1 MVVPTSQS
9 FLSLTW
15 RKMKRSA
22 LEMCLR
28 LPLDKFTLDVD
39 CTSSR
44 RVVGLFGPSGSG
56 KTTWL
61 EAVAGLRRQARG
73 YVRCGENVWLDSEN
87 GINLPPEKRGIG
99 YVPQDHLLFPHRDVQ
114 RNLESGARRA
124 LREGHDFA
132 TTLLDVVRVLELE
145 PLLQRNI
152 SGLSGGERQRV
163 ALGRALCSGPSLLM
177 LDEPLAS
184 LDIQLR
190 HRILPYLLRVRDRF
204 RIPILIVSHNPVELQ
219 ALCDEVIALQGGN
232 VIAQGK
238 PTDVFTRPDIYATA
252 SAEGFEN
259 ILPATVAAQSQHST
273 VLRPGENKKGRKIS
287 VLRTNHPIGTRLMI
301 GIPAHDILVATRR
314 MEGLSARNCLSAT
327 INTLET
333 VDSRQVITAQ
343 LEDTST
349 NPLVI
354 ELTRDAVEELTLTIG
369 SQIYLIIKSSSIS
382 VYG

>member
-9 FLSLTW
+9 FLSLSW
-15 RKMKRSA
+15 RKMKRFA

-61 EAVAGLRRQARG
+61 EAVAGLWRQARG

-114 RNLESGARRA
+114 RNLKLGARRA

-163 ALGRALCSGPSLLM
+163 ALGRALCSGPSLLL

-184 LDIQLR
+184 LDFKLR
-190 HRILPYLLRVRDRF
+190 HRILPFLLRVRDRF
-204 RIPILIVSHNPVELQ
+204 SIPILIVSHNPVELQ
-219 ALCDEVIALQGGN
+219 ALCDEVIALQRGN

-238 PTDVFTRPDIYATA
+238 PTDVFTRSDIYPTA

-259 ILPATVAAQSQHST
+259 ILSATVAAQSQHAT
-273 VLRPGENKKGRKIS
+273 VLRSGEDKKGQKIS
-287 VLRTNHPIGTRLMI
+287 ILRTDHPIGTRLMI
-301 GIPAHDILVATRR
+301 GILAHDILVATQR

-327 INTLET
+327 IDTVET

-343 LEDTST
+343 LENTSA

-369 SQIYLIIKSSSIS
+369 SQVYLIIKSSSIS